1 MHVSE
6 LETPVPVVDLD
17 VLEANLAR
25 MQAYCDKHGLLLR
38 PHIKTHKSPE
48 IAKMQLAVGA
58 IGITCQKLTE
68 AEVMADAGLTDIH
81 LSYPL
86 IGVGKAVRLA
96 ALASRISVSVSVD
109 SDKGMDV
116 AAEAAAI
123 AQFPIGIKIDLDAGA
138 GRTGVQTPQDGL
150 RLAQRALRAPFLEF
164 AGLIT
169 YPITSD
175 SGSFFTRA
183 EAAFRDAGIAIPGFS
198 AAGTPSAWQS
208 HLVDGLTEVRHG
220 SYVFNDRTSV
230 GAGAATLDD
239 CALHVWATVVS
250 RPTPA
255 RAILDAGSKSLS
267 SDRVPETV
275 GSGHGLIREYPDAV
289 IERLYEEHAVVR
301 VSADCEGLRIGER
314 VRILP
319 NHVCVVV
326 NLHDELV
333 ATRNDVVEKQ
343 FQVAARGKTR

>member
-6 LETPVPVVDLD
+6 LETPVLVVDLA

-25 MQAYCDKHGLLLR
+25 MQAYCNEHRLRLR

-48 IAKMQLAVGA
+48 IAKIQLALGA

-86 IGVGKAVRLA
+86 VGVGKAIRLA
-96 ALASRISVSVSVD
+96 ALARRVSVSVSVD
-109 SDKGMDV
+109 SDEGMDV

-123 AQFPIGIKIDLDAGA
+123 AQRPIGIKIDLDAGA
-138 GRTGVQTPQDGL
+138 GRTGVQTAQEAL
-150 RLAQRALRAPFLEF
+150 RLAKRALEIPFLEF

-175 SGSFFTRA
+175 SGPFFTRVETVFR
-183 EAAFRDAGIAIPGFS
+183 EAGVEIPGFS

-208 HLVDGLTEVRHG
+208 HFVSGLTEVRHG

-230 GAGAATLDD
+230 GEGAAALDN
-239 CALHVWATVVS
+239 CALHVFATVVS
-250 RPTPA
+250 RPTPE

-267 SDRVPETV
+267 SDRVAETIGV
-275 GSGHGLIREYPDAV
+275 GHGLIREYPDAV

-301 VSADCEGLRIGER
+301 VPADLDGLRIGER

-333 ATRNDVVEKQ
+333 GARGDVVEKSL
-343 FQVAARGKTR
+343 QVAARGKTR